1 MCFLRLEKENETANT
16 QSNHLLEMVLITVLC
31 QVSFTPCSG
40 YVRRVT
46 HDEIADVVG

>member
-1 MCFLRLEKENETANT
+1 MCSTVWEAVCET
-16 QSNHLLEMVLITVLC
+16 QLVMRMKSNDDC
-31 QVSFTPCSG
+31 AG